1 MNARLA
7 ADHPAVMAV
16 AASISE
22 GVPVNWARGRVRR
35 ATPRPPPSSTSC
47 ARSRSVSKFSEP
59 VPARWG
65 EFTILGE
72 IGHGAYGTVYR
83 AHDQNLSLDVA
94 LKVIRERRPAPFL
107 NPDRALNDARLLAQL
122 NHPNIV
128 RIFGAHRVGDDVG
141 ISMELL
147 HGRTLEELVAQQGPF
162 NAREAM
168 LFGVDVARALAAVH
182 RTRLVHGDVKAQ
194 NVMRVA
200 GGRTVLMDFGA
211 GYDVK
216 TDEAAGRRLAGTPL
230 YLAPEVF
237 DGEPRTARGD
247 IYSAG
252 VLLFYLAT
260 GSFPVEGQTGADV
273 RRQHQA
279 QVPRR
284 MLRDLRPELPD
295 AFIQVVERA
304 TAAAPQDR
312 FQTAGELEAA
322 LNLAL
327 GHGSTRPDTPPLP
340 FALQAAPSP
349 PGSSGWWQSVPL
361 TTAGPAAG

>member
-1 MNARLA
+1 M
-7 ADHPAVMAV
+7 
-16 AASISE
+16 
-22 GVPVNWARGRVRR
+22 
-35 ATPRPPPSSTSC
+35 
-47 ARSRSVSKFSEP
+47 
-59 VPARWG
+59 
-65 EFTILGE
+65 
-72 IGHGAYGTVYR
+72 
-83 AHDQNLSLDVA
+83 A
-94 LKVIRERRPAPFL
+94 LKVIRPRQPAPFL

-122 NHPNIV
+122 SHPNIV
-128 RIFGAHRVGDDVG
+128 RIFGAHRVGGDVG

-147 HGRTLEELVAQQGPF
+147 QGRTLEELVAQQGPF
-162 NAREAM
+162 NAHEAM

-182 RTRLVHGDVKAQ
+182 RARLLHGDVKAQ
-194 NVMRVA
+194 NVMRAA

-247 IYSAG
+247 IYSVG
-252 VLLFYLAT
+252 VLLFYLVT
-260 GSFPVEGQTGADV
+260 GTYPVDGQTGADV

-304 TAAAPQDR
+304 TAARAARSIPDRRGTGGGPEPGPRPWLDPAGDTAPALPLQAR
-312 FQTAGELEAA
+312 HRRRRHRAGGRRRHLRPLGRPRSAPGGAGEPGGGAA
-322 LNLAL
+322 RQPRA
-327 GHGSTRPDTPPLP
+327 
-340 FALQAAPSP
+340 
-349 PGSSGWWQSVPL
+349 SVVD
-361 TTAGPAAG
+361 AGPGRRTAATGSKRRSTATRAAATCGWRPGRAWPAAIASRSR